1 MRIEE
6 KTREGFSLQ
15 LASLTADTRVAFKK
29 RRGGRRRFSSTGA
42 MNWANAL
49 KKAVH
54 EQAANA
60 MAIAAT
66 DSSTLAM
73 AAVEPILSGHLD
85 YRCLVF
91 GTR

>member
-1 MRIEE
+1 
-6 KTREGFSLQ
+6 
-15 LASLTADTRVAFKK
+15 
-29 RRGGRRRFSSTGA
+29 

-54 EQAANA
+54 EQTANA
-60 MAIAAT
+60 ITIAAI
-66 DSSTLAM
+66 DSSTFAL

-91 GTR
+91 GTRKLDLLAVINEGFLALEG

>member
-1 MRIEE
+1 
-6 KTREGFSLQ
+6 
-15 LASLTADTRVAFKK
+15 
-29 RRGGRRRFSSTGA
+29 

-60 MAIAAT
+60 IAIAAT
-66 DSSTLAM
+66 GSSTFAL

-85 YRCLVF
+85 YRCRVF
-91 GTR
+91 ETR